1 MPADTASHR
10 SPRSTRPAPE
20 IEVVNEGAETAKRVG
35 ESAGLVGAECLTLCS
50 DTLSAV
56 VDSASRSSQVLAGI
70 GLSCFENYSACVA
83 EMSEIGRE
91 AVTCRSPA
99 DVVNV
104 QKKAMESVSRSLEAS
119 GKLYLE
125 MFGAWSKA
133 YQPLLARTM
142 DAPERLFRA
151 VADGDL
157 RDVADLSLREVA

>member
-1 MPADTASHR
+1 MPADTAS
-10 SPRSTRPAPE
+10 PRTPRHARPAPE
-20 IEVVNEGAETAKRVG
+20 VDVANEGAETAKRVG
-35 ESAGLVGAECLTLCS
+35 ESAGQVGAECVSMCS
-50 DTLSAV
+50 DTMAAALDTAT
-56 VDSASRSSQVLAGI
+56 RTSQVLAGI
-70 GLSCFENYSACVA
+70 GLSCFENYSASVA

-104 QKKAMESVSRSLEAS
+104 QKKAMESVTRNLAAG
-119 GKLYLE
+119 GKLYVE

-133 YQPLLARTM
+133 FQPLLARTM

-157 RDVADLSLREVA
+157 RDIADLTVREVA